1 MSASF
6 QIPRLQDRFQAEP
19 GTGRAF
25 AYAMGMHIL
34 LFLFL
39 TVGLSWKSQTPAGI
53 EAEIW
58 DNVPVIKSSAPSS
71 EPKVSADENADI
83 ALKKKK
89 QNQPEPKKETVT
101 AQKKQDPKELKKK
114 KEEEERKEK
123 RAQEEKAKAK
133 QDKEKEVERKAQLAQ
148 DKARAEQMA
157 RLRAAAGKEGASGG
171 RGGVVGDGVGGGGNA
186 KPGYADKVRKKIL
199 PLIVFNPSMVVG
211 NPAVDVG
218 VELAPD
224 GTIINRQII
233 KSSGD
238 AGWDRAVLRALDD
251 AKTLPK
257 DDDGKVPKQIR
268 LTFKP
273 KD

>member
-186 KPGYADKVRKKIL
+186 KPAYADKVRKKIL

>member
-58 DNVPVIKSSAPSS
+58 YNVRVIKSSAPSS

-133 QDKEKEVERKAQLAQ
+133 QDKEKEAERKAQLAQ